1 MRVNRRVVL
10 RFAESPMM
18 IRKRNDAMPAEIRIL
33 ALGTILLLVHIFAAA
48 IVRTRQYGA
57 EWNMG
62 PREESLPPPSPRAGR
77 LARAQANFQ
86 ETLPLAIIALAGTV
100 LAGRST
106 ASMALRGGIWRGARI
121 VYLPLYAAGVPK
133 IRTLAFLISLAG
145 LGLSLWPLLAH

>member
-1 MRVNRRVVL
+1 
-10 RFAESPMM
+10 M

-62 PREESLPPPSPRAGR
+62 PRDESLPPPSPLAGR

-86 ETLPLAIIALAGTV
+86 ETLPLAIIALAGIV
-100 LAGRST
+100 WPAAALHGRRS
-106 ASMALRGGIWRGARI
+106 A
-121 VYLPLYAAGVPK
+121 
-133 IRTLAFLISLAG
+133 AG
-145 LGLSLWPLLAH
+145 LGSGRGSSISHSMLQASPRFEPWPS